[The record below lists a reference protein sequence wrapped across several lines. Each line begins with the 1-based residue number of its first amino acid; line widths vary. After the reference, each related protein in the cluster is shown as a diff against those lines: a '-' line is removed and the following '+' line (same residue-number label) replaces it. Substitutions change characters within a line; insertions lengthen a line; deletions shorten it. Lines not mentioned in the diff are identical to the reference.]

1 MALKRAE
8 IIMSSLGSEKLRWYD
23 LSEHYKEEEGRIDV
37 KIFMSAAQI
46 IYYGA
51 FTQAFR
57 SRIIQ

>member
-1 MALKRAE
+1 
-8 IIMSSLGSEKLRWYD
+8 MSSLGSEKLRWYD